1 MKLLE
6 YDPGV
11 VPPKAPGVFETDEPR
26 ALPLYFALSIAT
38 GGAAA
43 AADCPDEAMTAA
55 VMLAACGELPRE
67 RETDS
72 KRVGVQR
79 CASKGMYWRVCQ

>member
-26 ALPLYFALSIAT
+26 ALPLYFAFSIAT

-43 AADCPDEAMTAA
+43 AACPDEAMTAA
-55 VMLAACGELPRE
+55 VMLVACGGELPRE
-67 RETDS
+67 RERD
-72 KRVGVQR
+72 R
-79 CASKGMYWRVCQ
+79 